1 MTTGILPIYEIVLSN
16 ISMDYGDDYEMI
28 LHETDEESIMEKLD
42 NDHVL
47 LDIMYLVLW
56 NGILYYNISL
66 VV

>member
-47 LDIMYLVLW
+47 LDIMYLVVW